1 MQKIWKK
8 CDNPRSVI
16 VGRTSGLM
24 DGRTRLN
31 SKGPLDEPAVQKE
44 NYKDKKAYFR
54 REQTRPLEHQ

>member
-1 MQKIWKK
+1 MKK
-8 CDNPRSVI
+8 MWQSSKSVI

-31 SKGPLDEPAVQKE
+31 SKDPLDEPAVQKE
-44 NYKDKKAYFR
+44 NYKDKKVYFR

>member
-1 MQKIWKK
+1 M
-8 CDNPRSVI
+8 
-16 VGRTSGLM
+16 GRTSGLM